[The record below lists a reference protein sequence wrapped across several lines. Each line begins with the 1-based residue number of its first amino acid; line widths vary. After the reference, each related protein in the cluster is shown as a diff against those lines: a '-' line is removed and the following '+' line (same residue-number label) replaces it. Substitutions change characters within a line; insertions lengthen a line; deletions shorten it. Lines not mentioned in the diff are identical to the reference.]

1 MLSKFRSRY
10 PQASLISELLQIDH
24 GKYIVRVS
32 IVLEDKTLTG
42 LAAMD
47 TVEAAEDQARLRAL
61 ALLEDEAQ
69 TTESPT
75 VVVPVAKSQAKT
87 KTEKTQESPLTLVS
101 PAPEPLKL
109 VEPEPEPLELVE
121 PEPEPLK
128 LVEPEPEPMQLV
140 EPTPEPLQLIEPT
153 TEPLESV
160 EPTPEPELKPE
171 PSEIAPSSLEPGMDF
186 NQVMA
191 QIDVEMKR
199 LKWTKEEGRD
209 YLRST
214 YGKTSRIQL
223 NDEEIFGFLGYL
235 KTQ

>member
-10 PQASLISELLQIDH
+10 PQGSLISELLQIDH

-32 IVLEDKTLTG
+32 IILEGKTLTG

-87 KTEKTQESPLTLVS
+87 KTEKPQESPLTLVS
-101 PAPEPLKL
+101 PTPEPLQL
-109 VEPEPEPLELVE
+109 VEPEPEPLQLVE
-121 PEPEPLK
+121 PEPEPLQ
-128 LVEPEPEPMQLV
+128 LVEPEPEPLQLV
-140 EPTPEPLQLIEPT
+140 E
-153 TEPLESV
+153 
-160 EPTPEPELKPE
+160 PEPELKPE
-171 PSEIAPSSLEPGMDF
+171 PPEIAPSSLEPGMDF

-223 NDEEIFGFLGYL
+223 NDEEIIGFLGYL

>member
-1 MLSKFRSRY
+1 L
-10 PQASLISELLQIDH
+10 
-24 GKYIVRVS
+24 
-32 IVLEDKTLTG
+32 
-42 LAAMD
+42 
-47 TVEAAEDQARLRAL
+47 
-61 ALLEDEAQ
+61 
-69 TTESPT
+69 
-75 VVVPVAKSQAKT
+75 
-87 KTEKTQESPLTLVS
+87 
-101 PAPEPLKL
+101 
-109 VEPEPEPLELVE
+109 
-121 PEPEPLK
+121 
-128 LVEPEPEPMQLV
+128 
-140 EPTPEPLQLIEPT
+140 
-153 TEPLESV
+153 V

>member
-32 IVLEDKTLTG
+32 IVLEGKTLTG

-87 KTEKTQESPLTLVS
+87 KTEKPQESPLTLVS
-101 PAPEPLKL
+101 TAPEPLKL
-109 VEPEPEPLELVE
+109 VEPEPEPLQLVE
-121 PEPEPLK
+121 PEPEPLQ
-128 LVEPEPEPMQLV
+128 LVEPEPEPLQLV
-140 EPTPEPLQLIEPT
+140 EPEPEPLQLVEPEP
-153 TEPLESV
+153 EPLQLV
-160 EPTPEPELKPE
+160 EPEPELKPE

-223 NDEEIFGFLGYL
+223 NDEEIIGFLGYL

>member
-32 IVLEDKTLTG
+32 IVLEGKTLTG

-87 KTEKTQESPLTLVS
+87 KTEKPQESPLTLVS
-101 PAPEPLKL
+101 TAPEPLKL
-109 VEPEPEPLELVE
+109 VEPEPEPLQLVE
-121 PEPEPLK
+121 PEPEPL
-128 LVEPEPEPMQLV
+128 QLV
-140 EPTPEPLQLIEPT
+140 EPTPEPLQLVEPELEPLPLVEP
-153 TEPLESV
+153 EPLELV

-223 NDEEIFGFLGYL
+223 NDEEIIGFLGYL

>member
-32 IVLEDKTLTG
+32 IILEGKTLTG

-87 KTEKTQESPLTLVS
+87 KTEKPQESPLTLVS

-109 VEPEPEPLELVE
+109 VEPEPEPLQLVEPELEPLQLVE
-121 PEPEPLK
+121 PEP
-128 LVEPEPEPMQLV
+128 
-140 EPTPEPLQLIEPT
+140 
-153 TEPLESV
+153 LELV

-223 NDEEIFGFLGYL
+223 NDEDIIGFLGYL

>member
-32 IVLEDKTLTG
+32 IILEGKTLTG

-87 KTEKTQESPLTLVS
+87 KTEKPQESPLTLVS
-101 PAPEPLKL
+101 TAPEPLQL
-109 VEPEPEPLELVE
+109 VEPEPEPL
-121 PEPEPLK
+121 
-128 LVEPEPEPMQLV
+128 QLS
-140 EPTPEPLQLIEPT
+140 LIH
-153 TEPLESV
+153 
-160 EPTPEPELKPE
+160 
-171 PSEIAPSSLEPGMDF
+171 I
-186 NQVMA
+186 
-191 QIDVEMKR
+191 
-199 LKWTKEEGRD
+199 
-209 YLRST
+209 
-214 YGKTSRIQL
+214 
-223 NDEEIFGFLGYL
+223 
-235 KTQ
+235 

>member
-32 IVLEDKTLTG
+32 IILEGKTLTG

-61 ALLEDEAQ
+61 ALLEDEGQ

-87 KTEKTQESPLTLVS
+87 KTEKPQESPLTLVS

-109 VEPEPEPLELVE
+109 VEPEPEPLQLVE
-121 PEPEPLK
+121 PEPEPL
-128 LVEPEPEPMQLV
+128 QLV
-140 EPTPEPLQLIEPT
+140 EPTPEPLQLVEPELEPLQLVEP
-153 TEPLESV
+153 EPLELV

-223 NDEEIFGFLGYL
+223 NDEEIIGFLGYL

>member
-32 IVLEDKTLTG
+32 IILEGKTLTG

-87 KTEKTQESPLTLVS
+87 KTEKPQESPLTLVS
-101 PAPEPLKL
+101 TAPEPLK
-109 VEPEPEPLELVE
+109 LVE

-128 LVEPEPEPMQLV
+128 LVEPEPEPLQLV
-140 EPTPEPLQLIEPT
+140 EPEPEPLQLVEPEP
-153 TEPLESV
+153 EPLESV

-223 NDEEIFGFLGYL
+223 NDEEIIGFLGYL

>member
-32 IVLEDKTLTG
+32 IILEGKTLTG

-87 KTEKTQESPLTLVS
+87 KTEKPQESPLTLVS
-101 PAPEPLKL
+101 TA
-109 VEPEPEPLELVE
+109 
-121 PEPEPLK
+121 
-128 LVEPEPEPMQLV
+128 
-140 EPTPEPLQLIEPT
+140 PEPLQL
-153 TEPLESV
+153 V
-160 EPTPEPELKPE
+160 EPEPELKPE
-171 PSEIAPSSLEPGMDF
+171 LPEIVPSSLEPGMDF

>member
-24 GKYIVRVS
+24 GKYIVKVS
-32 IVLEDKTLTG
+32 IILEGKTLTG

-75 VVVPVAKSQAKT
+75 VIVPVAKSQAKT
-87 KTEKTQESPLTLVS
+87 KTEKPQESPLNLVS

-109 VEPEPEPLELVE
+109 VEPEPEPLKLVE
-121 PEPEPLK
+121 PEPEPLQ
-128 LVEPEPEPMQLV
+128 LVEPEPEPLQLV
-140 EPTPEPLQLIEPT
+140 EPEPEPLQLVEPEP
-153 TEPLESV
+153 EPLELV
-160 EPTPEPELKPE
+160 EPEPEPELKPE
-171 PSEIAPSSLEPGMDF
+171 PSEIAPSPLEPGMDF

>member
-10 PQASLISELLQIDH
+10 PQGSLISELLQIDH

-32 IVLEDKTLTG
+32 IILEGKTLTG

-75 VVVPVAKSQAKT
+75 VIVPVAKSQAKT
-87 KTEKTQESPLTLVS
+87 KTEKPQESPLTLVS

-109 VEPEPEPLELVE
+109 VEPEPEPLQLVE
-121 PEPEPLK
+121 PE
-128 LVEPEPEPMQLV
+128 
-140 EPTPEPLQLIEPT
+140 PEPLQLIEPT
-153 TEPLESV
+153 PEPLESV

>member
-32 IVLEDKTLTG
+32 IILEGKTLTG

-75 VVVPVAKSQAKT
+75 VIVPVAKSQAKT
-87 KTEKTQESPLTLVS
+87 KTEKPQESPLTLVS

-109 VEPEPEPLELVE
+109 VEPEPEPLKLVE
-121 PEPEPLK
+121 PEPEPLQ
-128 LVEPEPEPMQLV
+128 LVEPEPEPLQLV
-140 EPTPEPLQLIEPT
+140 EPEPEPLQLIEPT
-153 TEPLESV
+153 PEPLESV

>member
-10 PQASLISELLQIDH
+10 PQGSLISELLQIDH

-32 IVLEDKTLTG
+32 IILEGETLTG

-61 ALLEDEAQ
+61 ALLEDEGQ

-87 KTEKTQESPLTLVS
+87 KTEKPQESPLTLVS
-101 PAPEPLKL
+101 TAPEPLKL
-109 VEPEPEPLELVE
+109 VEPEPEPLQLVE
-121 PEPEPLK
+121 PEPEPLQ
-128 LVEPEPEPMQLV
+128 LVEPEPEPLQLV
-140 EPTPEPLQLIEPT
+140 EPEPEPLQLVEPEP
-153 TEPLESV
+153 EPLQLV
-160 EPTPEPELKPE
+160 EPEPELKPE
-171 PSEIAPSSLEPGMDF
+171 LPEIVPSSLEPGMDF

-223 NDEEIFGFLGYL
+223 NDEEIIGFLGYL

>member
-10 PQASLISELLQIDH
+10 PQGSLISELLQIDH

-32 IVLEDKTLTG
+32 IILEGKTLTG

-75 VVVPVAKSQAKT
+75 VIVPVAKSQAKT
-87 KTEKTQESPLTLVS
+87 KTEKPQEIPLTLVS

-109 VEPEPEPLELVE
+109 VEPEPEPL
-121 PEPEPLK
+121 
-128 LVEPEPEPMQLV
+128 QLV

-153 TEPLESV
+153 PEPLESV

-171 PSEIAPSSLEPGMDF
+171 PSDASLPP
-186 NQVMA
+186 NL
-191 QIDVEMKR
+191 I
-199 LKWTKEEGRD
+199 
-209 YLRST
+209 
-214 YGKTSRIQL
+214 RIL
-223 NDEEIFGFLGYL
+223 PTLPPWD
-235 KTQ
+235 